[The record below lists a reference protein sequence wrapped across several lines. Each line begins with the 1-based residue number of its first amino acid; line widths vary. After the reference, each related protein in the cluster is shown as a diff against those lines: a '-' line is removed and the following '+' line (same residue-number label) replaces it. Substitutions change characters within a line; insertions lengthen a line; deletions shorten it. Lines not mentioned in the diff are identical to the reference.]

1 MDTAFLLAQIDR
13 LKHESKQASNDTS
26 KMWGVKAQIKELISE
41 AVGRNSSFFEL
52 ADQANGSEEY
62 LYKALSSA
70 LENFQSYVQAGL
82 LGQVS
87 IERKAQLE
95 VVSDLLEQAH
105 LLLKTN
111 GVHPAAPI
119 VLIGATLEEFLRTWV
134 ETKALQLGNR
144 KPCLDTYAQL
154 LFADDLI
161 TKQDLKDITAWGG
174 LRNHAAHGEWDEVS
188 DKQRAAIMLDG
199 VNLFMRKY
207 GA

>member
-13 LKHESKQASNDTS
+13 LKHESLQASTDS
-26 KMWGVKAQIKELISE
+26 SRLWGVKAQIKELISE

-52 ADQANGSEEY
+52 ADQVHGSEEY
-62 LYKALSSA
+62 IYKGLSSV

-134 ETKALQLGNR
+134 ETKALPLANR
-144 KPCLDTYAQL
+144 KPCLDTYAQVL
-154 LFADDLI
+154 LANEQI
-161 TKQDLKDITAWGG
+161 TKQDMKDIIAWGG

-188 DKQRAAIMLDG
+188 DKKRAAIMLDS

-207 GA
+207 GV